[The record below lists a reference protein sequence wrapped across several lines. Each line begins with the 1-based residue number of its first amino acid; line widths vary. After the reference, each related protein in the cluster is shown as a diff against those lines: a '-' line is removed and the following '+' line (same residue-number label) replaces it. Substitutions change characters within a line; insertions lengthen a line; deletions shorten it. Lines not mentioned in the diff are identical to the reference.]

1 MRNITE
7 ENLTDA
13 VLARI
18 NTEDGRTREVLMKLV
33 THLHAFIRDV
43 EPTEAEWLR
52 AIDFLTRTGQTCDD
66 KRQEFIL
73 LSDVLGVSMLVDA
86 INHRQAGGVTETT
99 VTGPFHAQAPPL
111 AMGTNIATGPE
122 KERGEPTVVR
132 GQVNDLDGNPI
143 AGATLDV
150 WQSDDIGYYDLQDV
164 NQPEMNLRGI
174 FKTGRD
180 GRYWFRTIKPSSY
193 PVPTDGP
200 VGELL
205 RAAGRHPMRPAH
217 IHFMV
222 SAPGYE
228 RVITHVFVEGDEY
241 LESDAVFGVKDSLVV
256 DFVKNESPEA
266 ANQYDFKTPFY
277 EVDFDF
283 NLKQLN

>member
-1 MRNITE
+1 MRNTTE

-18 NTEDGRTREVLMKLV
+18 NTDDERMREILTKLV
-33 THLHAFIRDV
+33 LHLHAFVRDL
-43 EPTEAEWLR
+43 EPTEEEWFR
-52 AIDFLTRTGQTCDD
+52 AIDYLTRTGQTCDD

-86 INHRQAGGVTETT
+86 INHRSEVGATETT
-99 VTGPFHAQAPPL
+99 VTGPFHAAAPTL
-111 AMGTNIATGPE
+111 DMGANIAAGPE

-132 GQVNDLDGNPI
+132 GRVIDMNGRPIDGAMI
-143 AGATLDV
+143 DV
-150 WQSDDIGYYDLQDV
+150 WQSDDIGYYDIQDV

-174 FKTGRD
+174 FKTGPD

-205 RAAGRHPMRPAH
+205 RASGRHPMRPAH

-222 SAPGYE
+222 SAPGY
-228 RVITHVFVEGDEY
+228 RRLITHVFVEGDEY

-256 DFVKNESPEA
+256 DFVKNDSPESA
-266 ANQYDFKTPFY
+266 DQYGFGAPFY
-277 EVDFDF
+277 EVAFDF
-283 NLKQLN
+283 CLNPSE